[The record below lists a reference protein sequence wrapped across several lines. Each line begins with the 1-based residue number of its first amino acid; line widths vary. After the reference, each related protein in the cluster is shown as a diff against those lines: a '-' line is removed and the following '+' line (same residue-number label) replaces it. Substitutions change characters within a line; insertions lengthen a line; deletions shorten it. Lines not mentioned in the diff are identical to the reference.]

1 MDWKKALYSGLG
13 GALLGAAAVVVYRKR
28 KAACAPKPL
37 SSPYGPVAVEIRTQE
52 RQVPYRDSVYLSSGV
67 YTCVP
72 TQFYVPTFL
81 SVSPGNTGEVS
92 TQMVY
97 HVSPEII
104 YRLPDQ
110 PGEREVFQGEK
121 FYATLYLYPGDGR
134 RSVPDQIAVG
144 CYLEFHR
151 CHVGASP
158 NGVETGERI
167 TTLAPVASFTQN
179 VMEAPEFAEEELTS

>member
-1 MDWKKALYSGLG
+1 
-13 GALLGAAAVVVYRKR
+13 V
-28 KAACAPKPL
+28 
-37 SSPYGPVAVEIRTQE
+37 RTQE
-52 RQVPYRDSVYLSSGV
+52 RQVPYRDSVYLSSGI

-72 TQFYVPTFL
+72 TQFYVPSFL
-81 SVSPGNTGEVS
+81 SASPGKTDEVA

-97 HVSPEII
+97 HVTPEII

-110 PGEREVFQGEK
+110 PGEREVFQGER
-121 FYATLYLYPGDGR
+121 FYATVYLYPGAGR
-134 RSVPDQIAVG
+134 RSVPNQIAVG

-167 TTLAPVASFTQN
+167 TTLAPVASFKETP
-179 VMEAPEFAEEELTS
+179 VTEELSSDELTADR